1 MIRCESIFGM
11 TGTLKT
17 ASARVLL
24 LALLGGCAATPE
36 APPASDAEAKRFE
49 SAPRAAIV
57 YLYRAD
63 TPSSATSTIWV
74 DDRLVGQSLPATYFR
89 VAVRPGRNHI
99 AAFAPDQGLLEIDT
113 REGGVFF
120 VAMQVGGDFETPGN
134 TLFRS
139 VPPEAGKAEI
149 LRCCTMLET
158 WRAGQWRAPF

>member
-1 MIRCESIFGM
+1 MRKS
-11 TGTLKT
+11 
-17 ASARVLL
+17 ASALVLL

-36 APPASDAEAKRFE
+36 ASPTTDAEAKRFE

-63 TPSSATSTIWV
+63 TPSSTTSTIWV
-74 DDRLVGQSLPATYFR
+74 DDRIVGQSLPATYFR
-89 VAVRPGRNHI
+89 VAVRPGRNRI
-99 AAFAPDQGLLEIDT
+99 AAFAPDQGRLEIET

-120 VAMQVGGDFETPGN
+120 VAMQVGGDAEGSGT

-139 VPPEAGKAEI
+139 VTPDAGKAEI

-158 WRAGQWRAPF
+158 WRPGQWRAPY

>member
-1 MIRCESIFGM
+1 M

-17 ASARVLL
+17 ASVLIPL
-24 LALLGGCAATPE
+24 LALLAGCAATPE
-36 APPASDAEAKRFE
+36 ASLQDDAEAKRFD

-63 TPSSATSTIWV
+63 TPGSTTSTLWV
-74 DDRLVGQSLPATYFR
+74 DDRIVGQTLPATYFR
-89 VAVRPGRNHI
+89 VAVRPGRNRI
-99 AAFAPDQGLLEIDT
+99 AAFAPDHGRLEIDT

-120 VAMQVGGDFETPGN
+120 VAMQVGGDLDAPGN

-158 WRAGQWRAPF
+158 WRPGQRRMPF

>member
-1 MIRCESIFGM
+1 MP
-11 TGTLKT
+11 GTPRT
-17 ASARVLL
+17 ALALVLL

-36 APPASDAEAKRFE
+36 APPATDAETKRFESGFE

-63 TPSSATSTIWV
+63 TPGSATSTLWV

-89 VAVRPGRNHI
+89 VAVRPGRNRI
-99 AAFAPDQGLLEIDT
+99 TGVAADQGRLEIDT
-113 REGGVFF
+113 RAGGVFF
-120 VAMQVGGDFETPGN
+120 VAMHVGGNAEVPGD

-139 VPPEAGKAEI
+139 VPPDAGKAEI

-158 WRAGQWRAPF
+158 WRPGQRRTPF